1 MIKRKLS
8 PCEDAM
14 LLKAAINGRRSLRDH
29 PGIPINP
36 RQQAHHAMLAVA
48 AGARGHP
55 RPSTQY
61 EWPGE
66 PPVRRC
72 RRCALGAIRAACP
85 GTPIGVSTGAWIV
98 PEIGARLTLI
108 SEWDILPDFAA
119 VNFHEVGAVQV
130 ALLLLEKGIALEAGI
145 WNAEAARLFR
155 QSGLS
160 DRCLRILIEPAEEP
174 GNARDRLDEIES
186 CLQEIRCP
194 RLLHGFEASTWEF
207 IALASRRGYDTRVGF
222 EDTVALPQ
230 GCRAKD
236 NGELV
241 AEAWRIARSAVT
253 IRSPAPQF

>member
-1 MIKRKLS
+1 
-8 PCEDAM
+8 M

-36 RQQAHHAMLAVA
+36 RQQAHHARLAVA
-48 AGARGHP
+48 AGARAIHVHP
-55 RPSTQY
+55 RNANGQESLLSAD
-61 EWPGE
+61 
-66 PPVRRC
+66 VAA
-72 RRCALGAIRAACP
+72 ALGAIREACP

-253 IRSPAPQF
+253 IRAPAPQF